1 MGGAL
6 PAHYREIELTIIAMQ
21 ILFGKPS
28 RLPALLLLPLLLIS
42 LFAAAAEEVYEFQT
56 EEQRERFQRF
66 TYELR
71 CPKCQSQNL
80 AGSDSMISQDLK
92 RELHRLIVEGK
103 SDQEIIDFMVA
114 RYGDFVLYKPKFQAN
129 TYLLWLGPAALIL
142 IGLGVFGWVLY
153 KRQPPAID

>member
-1 MGGAL
+1 
-6 PAHYREIELTIIAMQ
+6 MQ
-21 ILFGKPS
+21 ILFGKRS
-28 RLPALLLLPLLLIS
+28 SLRFLLLFPLLMIS
-42 LFAAAAEEVYEFQT
+42 LLSGAAEEVYQFET

-92 RELHRLIVEGK
+92 RELHRLIVAGQ
-103 SDQEIIDFMVA
+103 SDQEIVDFMVA

-153 KRQPPAID
+153 KRQPPAVD

>member
-1 MGGAL
+1 MRSNLLGV
-6 PAHYREIELTIIAMQ
+6 
-21 ILFGKPS
+21 
-28 RLPALLLLPLLLIS
+28 LLLPLLMLFP
-42 LFAAAAEEVYEFQT
+42 LLAFAATDVYEFAN
-56 EEQRERFQRF
+56 EAQRERFQRF

-103 SDQEIIDFMVA
+103 SDEEIVDFMVS
-114 RYGDFVLYKPKFQAN
+114 RYGDFVLYRPKFQSN
-129 TYLLWLGPAALIL
+129 TYLLWLGPAALIF

-153 KRQPPAID
+153 KRQSSEIVD

>member
-1 MGGAL
+1 MRHCL
-6 PAHYREIELTIIAMQ
+6 R
-21 ILFGKPS
+21 ILS
-28 RLPALLLLPLLLIS
+28 RLLLPLMLLTS
-42 LFAAAAEEVYEFQT
+42 LGAVAATDVYEFET
-56 EEQRERFQRF
+56 EEQRERFKRF

-92 RELHRLIVEGK
+92 RELHRLIIEGK
-103 SDQEIIDFMVA
+103 SDQEIIDFMVS

-142 IGLGVFGWVLY
+142 VGLGVFGWVLY
-153 KRQPPAID
+153 KRQPPEIE

>member
-1 MGGAL
+1 MLLTSLGAV
-6 PAHYREIELTIIAMQ
+6 
-21 ILFGKPS
+21 
-28 RLPALLLLPLLLIS
+28 
-42 LFAAAAEEVYEFQT
+42 AATDVYEFET
-56 EEQRERFQRF
+56 EEQRERFKRF

-92 RELHRLIVEGK
+92 RELHRLIIEGK
-103 SDQEIIDFMVA
+103 SDQEIIDFMVS

-142 IGLGVFGWVLY
+142 VGLGVFGWVLY
-153 KRQPPAID
+153 KRQPPEIE